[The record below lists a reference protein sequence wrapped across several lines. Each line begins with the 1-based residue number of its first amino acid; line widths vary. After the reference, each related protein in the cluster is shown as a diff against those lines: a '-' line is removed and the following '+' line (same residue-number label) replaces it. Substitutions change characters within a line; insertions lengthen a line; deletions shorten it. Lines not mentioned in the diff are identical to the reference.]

1 MWNRVQR
8 RFFSLSAKKLQSK
21 APLFGRKE
29 VGHRRAQC
37 GRHRAMKRSDL
48 PTKRIAF
55 PTQVSEPASEKQKSD
70 LFYGSLVFASLRKP
84 LIYKEKFW
92 WCSSPLEE
100 TALPHRQG
108 HHRRDCTPCG
118 SPGRVLP
125 SPHISATAERETTS
139 ALRWVACVFR
149 PLVPEHESRCTPQ
162 GTAKLLPTSTAT
174 RSPHHPSIRD
184 RPTRKLAKV
193 STEV

>member
-1 MWNRVQR
+1 MGCERQR
-8 RFFSLSAKKLQSK
+8 SIRGGGCALRGKSSLTVASGLPRRPSSFAFSLSKYPNHAHERPRISRVR
-21 APLFGRKE
+21 FGT
-29 VGHRRAQC
+29 QC
-37 GRHRAMKRSDL
+37 RW
-48 PTKRIAF
+48 P
-55 PTQVSEPASEKQKSD
+55 QKQKNPQAAG
-70 LFYGSLVFASLRKP
+70 LEGINGMLRQCW
-84 LIYKEKFW
+84 W